1 MIRKF
6 KFVSLA
12 SVALI
17 TLCAVSTWP
26 ALQGFGFGTL
36 SNSHGNVE
44 SAHRIQPPAAQET
57 GAQIDA
63 TSCVY
68 TFTSGNAQT
77 YMKYCVTVN
86 GNIVQFQSPLGVEDI
101 KSATSSEGYG
111 LCTDGGSNSYWDWA
125 EAGAQNWGKATLL
138 NQTATEV
145 KIARTTTDGI
155 WTLTQTITQNSS
167 GPYAKIEM
175 QLKNDTDVSQEG
187 GFFMRWADVNADN
200 STINNLDATTI
211 SAWGYRPFLAGSSY
225 LPYGL
230 LLENFGV
237 NTNESAGYALDTN
250 QPPEV
255 CEPGLTS
262 NGTLTA
268 TDGSIMM
275 LYVFPP
281 VAKNQTVAFNAK
293 YAAF

>member
-1 MIRKF
+1 MNRKF
-6 KFVSLA
+6 QFVTLA
-12 SVALI
+12 LAALL
-17 TLCAVSTWP
+17 TFCAVSTWP
-26 ALQGFGFGTL
+26 GVRGFRFGIL
-36 SNSHGNVE
+36 SKSHGNVE
-44 SAHRIQPPAAQET
+44 SGRGIQQEPARGADAQS
-57 GAQIDA
+57 DV
-63 TSCVY
+63 TSCAY
-68 TFTSGNAQT
+68 TFTSGSAQT

-125 EAGAQNWGKATLL
+125 GAGAKNWGPATLL
-138 NQTATEV
+138 TQTATEV
-145 KIARTTTDGI
+145 KIARTTTDRI
-155 WTLTQTITQNSS
+155 WTLTQTIMQVSG

-211 SAWGYRPFLAGSSY
+211 SAWGYRPFMAVSSY

-230 LLENFGV
+230 LLQNFGV

-262 NGTLTA
+262 TGTLTA

-281 VAKNQTVAFNAK
+281 VPKNQTATFNVK

>member
-1 MIRKF
+1 MNRKF
-6 KFVSLA
+6 QFVTLA
-12 SVALI
+12 LAALL
-17 TLCAVSTWP
+17 TFCAVSTWP
-26 ALQGFGFGTL
+26 GVRGFRFGIL
-36 SNSHGNVE
+36 SKSDGNVE
-44 SAHRIQPPAAQET
+44 SGRGIQHEPARGADAQS
-57 GAQIDA
+57 DV
-63 TSCVY
+63 TSCAY
-68 TFTSGNAQT
+68 TFTSGSAQT

-111 LCTDGGSNSYWDWA
+111 LCTDGASNSYWDWA
-125 EAGAQNWGKATLL
+125 GAGAKNWGPATLL
-138 NQTATEV
+138 AQTATEV
-145 KIARTTTDGI
+145 KIARTTTDRI
-155 WTLTQTITQNSS
+155 WTLTQTIMQVAG

-175 QLKNDTDVSQEG
+175 QLKNDTGVSQEG
-187 GFFMRWADVNADN
+187 GFFMRWVDVNADN

-211 SAWGYRPFLAGSSY
+211 SAWGYRPFMAGSSY

-230 LLENFGV
+230 LLQNFGV

-262 NGTLTA
+262 TGTLTA

-281 VAKNQTVAFNAK
+281 VPKNQTATFNVK

>member
-1 MIRKF
+1 MKRKF
-6 KFVSLA
+6 KFVPLA

-17 TLCAVSTWP
+17 TLCAVSAWP
-26 ALQGFGFGTL
+26 AFRGFGFGIP
-36 SNSHGNVE
+36 SNSRGKTV
-44 SAHRIQPPAAQET
+44 SAGRIQQEAARET
-57 GAQIDA
+57 GAQSDV
-63 TSCVY
+63 TSCAY
-68 TFTSGNAQT
+68 TFTSGNAET

-101 KSATSSEGYG
+101 KSTTSSEGYG

-125 EAGAQNWGKATLL
+125 GAGAKNWGAATLL
-138 NQTATEV
+138 THTATEV
-145 KIARTTTDGI
+145 EIARTTTDRI
-155 WTLTQTITQNSS
+155 WTLTQTITQNSA

-175 QLKNDTDVSQEG
+175 QLKNDMDVSQEG

-211 SAWGYRPFLAGSSY
+211 SAWGYRPFVAGSSY

-230 LLENFGV
+230 LLQNFGV
-237 NTNESAGYALDTN
+237 NANGSAGYALDTN
-250 QPPEV
+250 QPPDV
-255 CEPGLTS
+255 CEAGLTS
-262 NGTLTA
+262 TGTLTA
-268 TDGSIMM
+268 TDGSILM

-281 VAKNQTVAFNAK
+281 VAKNQTVTFSVK